1 MTDQPEVRGVALHVD
16 EAPTGLRTAYA
27 RVPWRDIPRV
37 HNAVDAARR
46 AALDLPPGEWVDVL
60 IVWGRPGRRPRTEIL
75 TARPADVADLR
86 ALLLELDR

>member
-27 RVPWRDIPRV
+27 RVPTDQLPRV
-37 HNAVDAARR
+37 RDAVDRARQT
-46 AALDLPPGEWVDVL
+46 ALDQPGGWTDAL
-60 IVWGRPGRRPRTEIL
+60 IVWGRPGRRPLPEVF